1 MPTRH
6 LIVGAGPAGLAA
18 VETLRALDPGCEIA
32 LVCDEAPYARMV
44 LPYVVA
50 GRIEERAAS
59 TADGAWLA
67 TLGVEPHL
75 GRRVRRI
82 EPEAHRVTLDDGAPL
97 AYDRLLI
104 ATGSRAARP
113 ALPGADLP
121 GVLPFWTLEH
131 ARRFLA
137 EPHRETVVVGAGF
150 IAFTVLDAV
159 AACSERVT
167 ILELE
172 RQVLPR
178 MLDAPAAAIVE
189 ARLGARGIHVHTAS
203 RLERIEARGRRQRLS
218 LASGEHLECDAVL
231 LAAGIQPNVEWL
243 AGSGVEMRHGVVVDE
258 HLRSSAPDVYA
269 AGDVAE
275 GPDLLG
281 GDRAVRAIQPTA
293 VDHGRVAAANM
304 AGHPIV
310 YRGSL
315 VMNVVAVQGLE
326 AASFGRWDLPRD
338 ATVVENP
345 SGGIYRKYVWEGDR
359 LVGGILVGPNAA
371 VAGTNDAGMLKGMIQ
386 TGVRLG
392 PWRQWLEE
400 NPLELRRAFLASG
413 AADALLGETLLTGR
427 ASAGGGFR
435 WPRIAPRRPRSP
447 HHATLVSGAPR

>member
-18 VETLRALDPGCEIA
+18 AETLRALDPGCAIA

-50 GRIEERAAS
+50 GRIEERAAA
-59 TADGAWLA
+59 TADGSWLA
-67 TLGVEPHL
+67 ALGVEAHL
-75 GRRVRRI
+75 GRRVRRV
-82 EPEAHRVTLDDGAPL
+82 EPAAHRVTLDDGAQL
-97 AYDRLLI
+97 SYDRLLI

-113 ALPGADLP
+113 ALPGIDLP
-121 GVLPFWTLEH
+121 GVLPFWTLDH
-131 ARRFLA
+131 ARAYLGA
-137 EPHRETVVVGAGF
+137 PHRETAIVGGGF
-150 IAFTVLDAV
+150 IAFTVLDGVV
-159 AACSERVT
+159 ARSERVT
-167 ILELE
+167 LLE
-172 RQVLPR
+172 REPQVLPR
-178 MLDAPAAAIVE
+178 MLDAPAAGIVA
-189 ARLGARGIHVHTAS
+189 ARLRARGVEVRTEAS
-203 RLERIEARGRRQRLS
+203 LERIEAHGRRKRLH
-218 LASGEHLECDAVL
+218 LAGGAPLECDAVL
-231 LAAGIQPNVEWL
+231 VAAGIQPNVEL
-243 AGSGVEMRHGVVVDE
+243 LDGSGIEVGHGVLVDE
-258 HLRSSAPDVYA
+258 HLRTSAPDVYA

-293 VDHGRVAAANM
+293 VDHGRVAAAHM
-304 AGHPIV
+304 AGHPV
-310 YRGSL
+310 AYRGSL

-326 AASFGRWDLPRD
+326 AASCGRWDRRSN
-338 ATVVENP
+338 ATVVENAA
-345 SGGIYRKYVWEGDR
+345 GGVYRKYVWEEDR

-386 TGVRLG
+386 TGGRLG

-400 NPLELRRAFLASG
+400 SPLELRRAFLASG
-413 AADALLGETLLTGR
+413 AAEALLSETLLTGR

-447 HHATLVSGAPR
+447 HHATLVTGAPR